1 VVTYVSISEF
11 ETRLQWRSDEG
22 ALLSGDRAPPISV
35 GGCSSDIEEQW
46 NPETLLVGA
55 VEGRTLL
62 AFMEQARALGVEVLF
77 YQSSAMARRVEGPD
91 GEPHYTDL
99 IVRPHVAVRTEDEAR
114 LAQGIFEA
122 LPERCFPSSMLRL
135 TPRIEPL
142 IDTWNEQHAA
152 ALEEARHHE
161 RQWRRRQEGRAAGWE
176 P

>member
-1 VVTYVSISEF
+1 MTYVSIREF
-11 ETRLQWRSDEG
+11 ETRLQWRSDSG

-35 GGCSSDIEEQW
+35 GGCCPDIAEQW

-91 GEPHYTDL
+91 GAHYTDL

-114 LAQGIFEA
+114 LAQGIFQA

-142 IDTWNEQHAA
+142 IDTWNEEHAA
-152 ALEEARHHE
+152 ALEEEARHHE
-161 RQWRRRQEGRAAGWE
+161 RQWRWRQGGRAARWE

>member
-1 VVTYVSISEF
+1 VVSYVRISEF
-11 ETRLQWRSDEG
+11 ETRLQWKSESG
-22 ALLSGDRAPPISV
+22 ALLSGDRAPPLRV
-35 GGCSSDIEEQW
+35 GNRCPELEEQW
-46 NPETLLVGA
+46 NPETLLVAA

-62 AFMEQARALGVEVLF
+62 AFMEQARSLGVEVLF
-77 YQSSAMARRVEGPD
+77 YQSSAMARRVEGTD
-91 GEPHYTDL
+91 GQPHYTDL

-142 IDTWNEQHAA
+142 IDIWNEQHSA

-161 RQWRRRQEGRAAGWE
+161 RAWRWKNV